1 MPTQV
6 QRSAAGRSASDE
18 NVPSLTSQE
27 ILRVSKLTESVLSIC
42 FQQRAVEA
50 NVIVISPESS
60 PGHSMSSDNN
70 FSPNQTES
78 SAIGTSS
85 LKRPLNDFTTNGKRL
100 KVAGNKAAGNKA
112 AENKAAENVRIL
124 KETNENLRIENKKL
138 KAEIQK
144 MKSNEEKQLK
154 ATGEKVCN

>member
-100 KVAGNKAAGNKA
+100 KVAGNKAA
-112 AENKAAENVRIL
+112 ENKAAENVRIL